1 MKKPLV
7 FHCVLVFSALILL
20 NTCQFQFNKSTGN
33 NVALRIIVPR
43 HVSGGGK
50 GIPTRGTN
58 AKDLAGGTNVIVTI
72 TPISP
77 PGGVAVTSP
86 PIPTDGNSNVSYTS
100 PSLANGSYQAS
111 VQLFDDYQ
119 DLLSQV
125 TSAQFTV
132 PTNNPVVLTMPSNL
146 FSAAITNYG
155 GTTYQFTT
163 SFDPTIY
170 NYTSVML
177 DCTGPFS
184 LALTTVD
191 PSATITVI
199 ETDFDSSP
207 VTLLD
212 AVLTPTSCQLQLNT
226 TPATITIV
234 VTAPDGTAQTYTMT
248 LPFSYC

>member
-1 MKKPLV
+1 MHDRRVIGIFL
-7 FHCVLVFSALILL
+7 LFSAFIVLT
-20 NTCQFQFNKSTGN
+20 TCQLQFNKSSNALT
-33 NVALRIIVPR
+33 LRIVVPAASAGSR
-43 HVSGGGK
+43 STPVLGTNDKDLSGG
-50 GIPTRGTN
+50 TSVT
-58 AKDLAGGTNVIVTI
+58 VTI
-72 TPISP
+72 TQGTTTIAQQTLPIGGNTSIDFSFVLPP
-77 PGGVAVTSP
+77 PGLYQISAQLL
-86 PIPTDGNSNVSYTS
+86 DGSGNT
-100 PSLANGSYQAS
+100 LTQAS
-111 VQLFDDYQ
+111 
-119 DLLSQV
+119 
-125 TSAQFTV
+125 TTFTV
-132 PTNNPVVLTMPSNL
+132 PTQTNPVVLTMPSNL
-146 FSAAITNYG
+146 FSAAITNYS

-170 NYTSVML
+170 NYTSVTL

-207 VTLLD
+207 VTLLN

-234 VTAPDGTAQTYTMT
+234 VTAPDGTTQTYTMT